1 MCAEFSGHAYS
12 HGNCIGGN
20 LVRFLDCLV
29 RFKERKAVI
38 ELDVKSVFPVQVTRM
53 LDRRPRRFPK
63 EFFDGVNRFHNL
75 PSRCNSSISLI
86 QFLARY
92 LFFDALHGFNV
103 QPSEESLLRIVNM
116 NMSRGVI
123 SDDPFDPIT
132 VGEISPIP
140 EGVCFTLSSL

>member
-20 LVRFLDCLV
+20 LVCFLDCLV

-63 EFFDGVNRFHNL
+63 GFLMVLIVFTIFL
-75 PSRCNSSISLI
+75 PAAIP
-86 QFLARY
+86 QLA
-92 LFFDALHGFNV
+92 
-103 QPSEESLLRIVNM
+103 
-116 NMSRGVI
+116 
-123 SDDPFDPIT
+123 
-132 VGEISPIP
+132 
-140 EGVCFTLSSL
+140 